1 MQKPLNEPVKY
12 DADTTSVFFPG
23 PEAHGPAELGE
34 VFAVEDV
41 AWTAEYFG
49 VAPGGTSPCLPGSFS
64 LHPPRRSD
72 ASTIRTLGAMQR
84 DEVKGNVILSTTKL
98 RSFFIVV
105 K

>member
-34 VFAVEDV
+34 
-41 AWTAEYFG
+41 
-49 VAPGGTSPCLPGSFS
+49 
-64 LHPPRRSD
+64 D